1 MLRLAAGSARALLWL
16 LLTSWCLVAL
26 SWGLL
31 HWVIVPRI
39 GNWKP
44 ELEQAATQALGLRVE
59 IGALQAESASLLPR
73 LTLREL
79 RLFDSQGREA
89 LRLPSVLGT
98 LSLRSLLSLGFE
110 QLVIDGPEL
119 ELRRQADGVVTLA
132 GIALASHGGPSDAA
146 DWFFSQREF
155 LLRDGLLR
163 WSDELRPQA
172 PPLELREVSLLL
184 RNPGRQHQL
193 RLDATPPAD
202 WGARFSLRGRFRQPL
217 LSLAGAGE
225 LKNWS
230 GQLYGEFSE
239 LRLQP
244 LRQYLDPSLLQ
255 QLELQDGEGSLAFWS
270 ELSRGQWTGFTGD
283 LALRRLALRLAPDL
297 QPLKLQQLG
306 GRLELKQEAGALEIA
321 TRDLA
326 FRTDQGTTWPG
337 GNLRYRETR
346 QASEKGGGLQT
357 LRLEGDRLD
366 LLALR
371 QLAAQLPLPAPGRHW
386 LGQLQPAGLI
396 EQLELQ
402 WQAGTQPQGRWQAK
416 GQVSGLSLQAG
427 NASNGRPGLSGAS
440 LDFDASDS
448 GGQASF
454 QLERGALDFPGFFE
468 QPRLEF
474 DRLQTELQWT
484 IDGDRIQVEVP
495 QLSFANADAAGQAKG
510 RWQTSDPASSAV
522 NSTPRSRFPGR
533 LELDATLSRADGTRV
548 HRYLP
553 LGVNAEA
560 RHYVRDAIRRGQS
573 RSAQFKVRGDLAD
586 FPFSRPGSGEFSV
599 RASVSG
605 VELDY
610 VPAMRNTDGR
620 PAWPA
625 LNQVDGEL
633 QIDGNSLAIVQG
645 RAQLAELPQLRASQV
660 EARIPDLAHSP
671 QLQIKGQ
678 IAGPAAD
685 ALAFVNRSP
694 LLGLTGHALEQARI
708 DGQTQV
714 QLRLELPLERIESSR
729 VEGLV
734 QFPGNDMQFTPDTPT
749 LAGTSGSLRFSEQGF
764 NVPQARTQ
772 LLGGELVFQGG
783 MTPGQGA
790 LVSFNGQGSASAA
803 GLRAAPWNA
812 LQALGQVASGSTGY
826 QVQLEFQGA
835 ATALTVSS
843 NLQGLALALPAPLG
857 KTATES
863 LPMRYE
869 VAPQAQDNGRWRDLL
884 SLDLGPAAK
893 PIVSAR
899 YEREHEGEQTR
910 VLRGALA
917 LGAER
922 PALPARGV
930 QAQLA
935 FDRLSLED
943 WQDAFDVAQ
952 AAPGPADPASGV
964 MGAVGAANATGL
976 ASDSRAYWPGS
987 VALRARQID
996 HEGRSFHDLELKGQL
1011 ERNSWRGT
1019 IAARQLKGRVEY
1031 QPADADSP
1039 GRVYARLEHL
1049 MLPHSAASEIEQ
1061 LTQQAPVRLP
1071 ALDIV
1076 VQDFE
1081 LGSRKLGRLEIEAVN
1096 QQPSPTQR
1104 EAGSVWRLEKL
1115 NLSSPE
1121 ARLQASGHWA
1131 IAATPRGVTGAA
1143 SAAGAAVQRRT
1154 ALQLKLEIED
1164 AGALLARLGMPGVV
1178 RGGQGSLTGQV
1189 AWLGSP
1195 LALHP
1200 PSLNGAL
1207 QLALERGQFLQADPG
1222 LAKLLG
1228 VLSLQALPRRLTLD
1242 FRDIF
1247 SEGFAFDSVRGSA
1260 RIAQGVISSDNL
1272 QMRGVNAVVF
1282 LDGSADLGQ
1291 ETQDISAL
1299 VIPEL
1304 NTGGASLIT
1313 SLVNPAVG
1321 LGSFVAQYLI
1331 GKPLRA
1337 AATQQFHVSGS
1348 WYDPKVE
1355 KVEPGAAKL
1364 PEKTQGEPP

>member
-16 LLTSWCLVAL
+16 LLTSWCLIAL

-39 GNWKP
+39 ENWKP

-59 IGALQAESASLLPR
+59 IGALQAESTRLLPR
-73 LTLREL
+73 LTLRNL
-79 RLFDSQGREA
+79 RLFDPQGREA
-89 LRLPSVLGT
+89 LHLPSVLGT

-119 ELRRQADGVVTLA
+119 ELRRRADGVVTVA
-132 GIALASHGGPSDAA
+132 GIELASRSGPSDAA

-172 PPLELREVSLLL
+172 APLELREVSLLV

-202 WGARFSLRGRFRQPL
+202 WGGRFSLRGRFRQPL

-225 LKNWS
+225 LKDWS
-230 GQLYGEFSE
+230 GQLYGDFSE

-244 LRQYLDPSLLQ
+244 LRQYLDPGLLLP
-255 QLELQDGEGSLAFWS
+255 LELQDGAGSLAFWS

-283 LALRRLALRLAPDL
+283 LALRQLALRLAPEL
-297 QPLKLQQLG
+297 KPLKLQQLS
-306 GRLELKQEAGALEIA
+306 GRLELKQEAGELEIA

-326 FRTDQGTTWPG
+326 LRTDQGTSWPEG
-337 GNLRYRETR
+337 DLRYHETR
-346 QASEKGGGLQT
+346 DKEGA
-357 LRLEGDRLD
+357 LRTRRFEGDRLD

-371 QLAAQLPLPAPGRHW
+371 QLAEHLPLPVQGRHW
-386 LGQLQPAGLI
+386 LNQLQPVGLI

-402 WQAGTQPQGRWQAK
+402 WQAGAQPQGRWQAK

-427 NASNGRPGLSGAS
+427 SASDGRPGLSGAS
-440 LDFDASDS
+440 LDFDASDT
-448 GGQASF
+448 GGQAS
-454 QLERGALDFPGFFE
+454 LRLTRGALDFPGLFE
-468 QPRLEF
+468 QARLDF

-484 IDGDRIQVEVP
+484 VDGDSIKVEVP
-495 QLSFANADAAGQAKG
+495 QLSFANADAEGQAKG
-510 RWQTSDPASSAV
+510 RWQTSDPAGNPDSR
-522 NSTPRSRFPGR
+522 TPRSRFPGW

-560 RHYVRDAIRRGQS
+560 RHYVRDAVRRGQS

-599 RASVSG
+599 RASLSG

-610 VPAMRNTDGR
+610 VPAMRNADGQ

-625 LNQVDGEL
+625 LSQVDGEL
-633 QIDGNSLAIVQG
+633 QIDGNSLAIVKG
-645 RAQLAELPQLRASQV
+645 RAQVAELPQLRASQV
-660 EARIPDLAHSP
+660 EARIPDLAHAP

-694 LLGLTGHALEQARI
+694 LLDMTGHALEPAQI

-714 QLRLELPLERIESSR
+714 QLRLELPLERIETSR

-734 QFPGNDMQFTPDTPT
+734 QFPGNNMQFTPDTPT
-749 LAGTSGSLRFSEQGF
+749 LASTSGSLRFSEQGF
-764 NVPQARTQ
+764 SVPQARAQ

-783 MTPGQGA
+783 MTPGKGI
-790 LVSFNGQGSASAA
+790 VSFNGQGNASAT
-803 GLRAAPWNA
+803 GLRAAPWDG
-812 LQALGQVASGSTGY
+812 LTALGRIASGSTAY
-826 QVQLEFQGA
+826 QVQLEFEGA

-857 KTATES
+857 KTAAES

-869 VAPQAQDNGRWRDLL
+869 VVPQAPDNGRWRDLL

-893 PIVSAR
+893 PVVSAR
-899 YEREHEGEQTR
+899 YEREHDGEQTR

-917 LGAER
+917 LETER

-943 WQDAFDVAQ
+943 WQDAFDVVQ
-952 AAPGPADPASGV
+952 AAPGPAAPT
-964 MGAVGAANATGL
+964 VGAASLTG
-976 ASDSRAYWPGS
+976 DSRAYWPAV

-1011 ERNSWRGT
+1011 ERHSWRGT

-1039 GRVYARLEHL
+1039 GRVYARLERL

-1096 QQPSPTQR
+1096 QQPSPAQR

-1121 ARLQASGHWA
+1121 ARLQATGHWA
-1131 IAATPRGVTGAA
+1131 IAAAPRGVTGVA
-1143 SAAGAAVQRRT
+1143 SAAVQRRT

-1207 QLALERGQFLQADPG
+1207 QLTLERGQFLQADPG

-1260 RIAQGVISSDNL
+1260 RIAQGVISSDDL

-1291 ETQDISAL
+1291 ETQDLSAL

-1304 NTGGASLIT
+1304 NTGGASLMA

-1321 LGSFVAQYLI
+1321 IGSFVAQYLI

-1364 PEKTQGEPP
+1364 PEKTQGGQP

>member
-1 MLRLAAGSARALLWL
+1 MNPVSSRPTAMLRLAAGSARALLWL
-16 LLTSWCLVAL
+16 LLTSWCLIAF

-59 IGALQAESASLLPR
+59 IGALQAESVSLLPR
-73 LTLREL
+73 LTLHDL
-79 RLFDSQGREA
+79 RLFDPQGREA

-110 QLVIDGPEL
+110 QLVIDRPEL
-119 ELRRQADGVVTLA
+119 ELRRRADGVVTLA
-132 GIALASHGGPSDAA
+132 GIALASRSGPSDAA

-172 PPLELREVSLLL
+172 PPLELREVSLLV

-202 WGARFSLRGRFRQPL
+202 WGTRFSLRGRFRQPL

-225 LKNWS
+225 LKDWS
-230 GQLYGEFSE
+230 GQLYGDFGE

-244 LRQYLDPSLLQ
+244 LRQYLDPGLLQ

-297 QPLKLQQLG
+297 KPLKLQQLS

-321 TRDLA
+321 THDLA
-326 FRTDQGTTWPG
+326 FRTDQGATWPG

-346 QASEKGGGLQT
+346 EPRETGGAMQT
-357 LRLEGDRLD
+357 LQLEGDRLD

-371 QLAAQLPLPAPGRHW
+371 QLAEQLPLPAQGRDW
-386 LGQLQPAGLI
+386 LSQLQPAGLI

-402 WQAGTQPQGRWQAK
+402 WQAGPQPQGRWQAK

-427 NASNGRPGLSGAS
+427 SDGRPGLSGAN

-448 GGQASF
+448 GGQASLL
-454 QLERGALDFPGFFE
+454 LERGALDFPGLFE

-484 IDGDRIQVEVP
+484 VDGDSIKVEVP

-510 RWQTSDPASSAV
+510 RWQTRDPAGGTV
-522 NSTPRSRFPGR
+522 NHMTRSRFPGR

-560 RHYVRDAIRRGQS
+560 RHYVRDAIRHGQS
-573 RSAQFKVRGDLAD
+573 HSAQFKVRGDLAD

-610 VPAMRNTDGR
+610 VPAMRNADGR
-620 PAWPA
+620 AAWPA
-625 LNQVDGEL
+625 LSQVDGEL
-633 QIDGNSLAIVQG
+633 QIDGNSLAIVKG
-645 RAQLAELPQLRASQV
+645 RAQVAELPQLRANQV
-660 EARIPDLAHSP
+660 EARIPDLAHAP

-714 QLRLELPLERIESSR
+714 QLRLDLPLERIETSR

-783 MTPGQGA
+783 MAPGKGA
-790 LVSFNGQGSASAA
+790 VVSFNGQGSASAA
-803 GLRAAPWNA
+803 GLRTAPWDA
-812 LQALGQVASGSTGY
+812 LTALGQIASGSTGY

-843 NLQGLALALPAPLG
+843 NLQGLALALPTPLG
-857 KTATES
+857 KTAAES

-869 VAPQAQDNGRWRDLL
+869 VAPQAPSNGRWRDLL

-893 PIVSAR
+893 PVVSAR

-917 LGAER
+917 LGTER

-930 QAQLA
+930 QAQFA

-943 WQDAFDVAQ
+943 WQDAFDVVQ
-952 AAPGPADPASGV
+952 AAPGPVVPASG
-964 MGAVGAANATGL
+964 AVGT
-976 ASDSRAYWPGS
+976 ASPAGDSRAYWPGS

-996 HEGRSFHDLELKGQL
+996 HEGRSFHELELKGQL

-1096 QQPSPTQR
+1096 QQPSPAQR

-1121 ARLQASGHWA
+1121 ARLQATGHWA
-1131 IAATPRGVTGAA
+1131 IAAAPRGVAGAA
-1143 SAAGAAVQRRT
+1143 GVASAAVQRRT

-1200 PSLNGAL
+1200 PSLNGTL

-1272 QMRGVNAVVF
+1272 QMRGVNAV
-1282 LDGSADLGQ
+1282 
-1291 ETQDISAL
+1291 
-1299 VIPEL
+1299 
-1304 NTGGASLIT
+1304 
-1313 SLVNPAVG
+1313 
-1321 LGSFVAQYLI
+1321 
-1331 GKPLRA
+1331 
-1337 AATQQFHVSGS
+1337 
-1348 WYDPKVE
+1348 
-1355 KVEPGAAKL
+1355 
-1364 PEKTQGEPP
+1364 

>member
-16 LLTSWCLVAL
+16 LLTGWCLLAL
-26 SWGLL
+26 GWGLL

-44 ELEQAATQALGLRVE
+44 ELEQAATRALGLRVE
-59 IGALQAESASLLPR
+59 IGALQAESGSPLPR

-79 RLFDSQGREA
+79 RLFDPQGREA

-98 LSLRSLLSLGFE
+98 LSLRALLSGGFE

-119 ELRRQADGVVTLA
+119 ELRRRADGVVTLA
-132 GIALASHGGPSDAA
+132 GIALSGHSGPSDAA

-172 PPLELREVSLLL
+172 APLELREVSLLL

-217 LSLAGAGE
+217 LSLAGASE
-225 LKNWS
+225 FKDWS
-230 GQLYGEFSE
+230 GQLYGDFDD

-244 LRQYLDPSLLQ
+244 LRQYLDPGLLQ
-255 QLELQDGEGSLAFWS
+255 PLELRDGEGSLAFWS
-270 ELSRGQWTGFTGD
+270 ELRRGQWTGFTGD
-283 LALRRLALRLAPDL
+283 LALHRLALRLAPDL
-297 QPLKLQQLG
+297 EPLRLQQLG
-306 GRLELKQEAGALEIA
+306 GRLEWRQEDDVLEIA
-321 TRDLA
+321 TRDLTL
-326 FRTDQGTTWPG
+326 RTEQGTSWPG

-346 QASEKGGGLQT
+346 APRAAGGAVQT

-366 LLALR
+366 LLALS
-371 QLAAQLPLPAPGRHW
+371 QLAGQLPLPARGREW
-386 LGQLQPAGLI
+386 LHRLQPAGLI

-402 WQAGTQPQGRWQAK
+402 WRAGAQPQGRWQAK
-416 GQVSGLSLQAG
+416 ARVSGLSLQAG
-427 NASNGRPGLSGAS
+427 NASDGRPGLSGAS
-440 LDFDASDS
+440 LDFDASDT
-448 GGQASF
+448 GGQASLR
-454 QLERGALDFPGFFE
+454 LERGALDFPGVFE
-468 QPRLEF
+468 QSRLDF
-474 DRLQTELQWT
+474 DRLRTELQWT
-484 IDGDRIQVEVP
+484 IDGDSIAVEVP
-495 QLSFANADAAGQAKG
+495 QLSFANADAEGQARG
-510 RWQTSDPASSAV
+510 RWQSSDPAGSPA
-522 NSTPRSRFPGR
+522 RSRFPGR

-553 LGVNAEA
+553 LGVSAEA
-560 RHYVRDAIRRGQS
+560 RHYVRDAVRRGQS
-573 RSAQFKVRGDLAD
+573 RSARFKVRGDLAD

-599 RASVSG
+599 RASLSG

-610 VPAMRNTDGR
+610 VPALRNGAGR

-625 LNQVDGEL
+625 LSQVEGEL
-633 QIDGNSLAIVQG
+633 RIDGNSLAILQG
-645 RAQLAELPQLRASQV
+645 QAQVAELPQLRASQV
-660 EARIPDLAHSP
+660 EARIPDLAHAP
-671 QLQIKGQ
+671 QLQIQGQ

-694 LLGLTGHALEQARI
+694 LLGLTGHALETARI
-708 DGQTQV
+708 DGQIQV
-714 QLRLELPLERIESSR
+714 QLRLDLPLERIEASR

-734 QFPGNDMQFTPDTPT
+734 QFLSNDMQFTPDTPM
-749 LAGTSGSLRFSEQGF
+749 LAATSGSLRFSEQGF
-764 NVPQARTQ
+764 SVPQARAQ

-783 MTPGQGA
+783 MAPGQGA
-790 LVSFNGQGSASAA
+790 VVGFSGQGSASAA

-812 LQALGQVASGSTGY
+812 LTTLGRIASGSTAY
-826 QVQLEFQGA
+826 QVALEFQGA

-857 KTATES
+857 KTAGES

-869 VAPQAQDNGRWRDLL
+869 VAPQGPGDGRWRDLL
-884 SLDLGPAAK
+884 SLDLGPAAR
-893 PIVSAR
+893 PVVSAR

-917 LGAER
+917 LGTER

-930 QAQLA
+930 QGQFA
-935 FDRLSLED
+935 FDQLSLED
-943 WQDAFDVAQ
+943 WQESLEALE
-952 AAPGPADPASGV
+952 AAPGAPAPALD
-964 MGAVGAANATGL
+964 AASL
-976 ASDSRAYWPGS
+976 AGDSRAYWPGV
-987 VALRARQID
+987 VALRARQIN
-996 HEGRSFHDLELKGQL
+996 HEGRSFHDLEFKGQL
-1011 ERNSWRGT
+1011 EHQSWRGT
-1019 IAARQLKGRVEY
+1019 IEARQLKGRIEY

-1039 GRVYARLEHL
+1039 GRVYARLERL

-1096 QQPSPTQR
+1096 QQPSPAQR

-1115 NLSSPE
+1115 NLSTPE

-1131 IAATPRGVTGAA
+1131 IAAAPRNMTGA
-1143 SAAGAAVQRRT
+1143 GDTIQRRT
-1154 ALQLKLEIED
+1154 ALQLKLEIGD
-1164 AGALLARLGMPGVV
+1164 AGALLTRLGMPGVV
-1178 RGGQGSLTGQV
+1178 RGGQGSLTGQIG
-1189 AWLGSP
+1189 WLGSP

-1207 QLALERGQFLQADPG
+1207 RLALERGQFLQADPG

-1247 SEGFAFDSVRGSA
+1247 SEGFVFDSVSGSA
-1260 RIAQGVISSDNL
+1260 RIAQGVISSDDL
-1272 QMRGVNAVVF
+1272 QMKGVNAVVF

-1291 ETQDISAL
+1291 ETQDLSAL

-1304 NTGGASLIT
+1304 NAGGASLMA
-1313 SLVNPAVG
+1313 SLVNPAIG

-1337 AATQQFHVSGS
+1337 AATQQFHISGS

-1355 KVEPGAAKL
+1355 KVETGAAKL
-1364 PEKTQGEPP
+1364 PKTPQGGQP

>member
-59 IGALQAESASLLPR
+59 IGALQAESTRPLPQ
-73 LTLREL
+73 LTLRDL
-79 RLFDSQGREA
+79 RLFDPQGREA
-89 LRLPSVLGT
+89 LHLSSVLGT

-119 ELRRQADGVVTLA
+119 ELRRRADGVVTVA
-132 GIALASHGGPSDAA
+132 GIALASRNGPSDAA

-155 LLRDGLLR
+155 LLRNGLLR

-172 PPLELREVSLLL
+172 PPLELREVSLLV

-225 LKNWS
+225 LKDWS
-230 GQLYGEFSE
+230 GQLYGDFSE

-244 LRQYLDPSLLQ
+244 LRQYLDPGLRQ
-255 QLELQDGEGSLAFWS
+255 QLELQSGAGSLAFWS
-270 ELSRGQWTGFTGD
+270 ELSRGQWSGFTVD
-283 LALRRLALRLAPDL
+283 LALRQLALRLAPEL
-297 QPLKLQQLG
+297 KPLKLQQLG
-306 GRLELKQEAGALEIA
+306 GRLELRQGAGELEIA
-321 TRDLA
+321 TRNLT
-326 FRTDQGTTWPG
+326 FRTDQGKSWPG

-346 QASEKGGGLQT
+346 EASERGGGIQT

-371 QLAAQLPLPAPGRHW
+371 QLAGQLPLPARGRHW
-386 LGQLQPAGLI
+386 LDQLQPTGLI

-402 WQAGTQPQGRWQAK
+402 WQAGATPRGRWQAK

-427 NASNGRPGLSGAS
+427 SASEGRPGLSGAS
-440 LDFDASDS
+440 VDFDASEA
-448 GGQASF
+448 GGQASLR
-454 QLERGALDFPGFFE
+454 LERGALDFPGFFE
-468 QPRLEF
+468 QARLEF
-474 DRLQTELQWT
+474 DRLQTELQWA
-484 IDGDRIQVEVP
+484 IDGDSIKVEVP
-495 QLSFANADAAGQAKG
+495 QLSFANADAEGQAKG
-510 RWQTSDPASSAV
+510 RWQTSDRPGSM
-522 NSTPRSRFPGR
+522 PRSRFPGR

-560 RHYVRDAIRRGQS
+560 RHYVRDAVRRGQS

-599 RASVSG
+599 RASLSG

-610 VPAMRNTDGR
+610 VPALRNAEGR

-625 LNQVDGEL
+625 LSQVDGEL
-633 QIDGNSLAIVQG
+633 QIDGNSLAILQG
-645 RAQLAELPQLRASQV
+645 RAQVAELPQLHASQV

-694 LLGLTGHALEQARI
+694 LLDMTGHALEQARI

-714 QLRLELPLERIESSR
+714 QLRLELPLERIETSR

-749 LAGTSGSLRFSEQGF
+749 LAGTNGSLRFSEQGF
-764 NVPQARTQ
+764 SVPQARTQ

-783 MTPGQGA
+783 MVPGKGTVVSFSGQG
-790 LVSFNGQGSASAA
+790 NASAP
-803 GLRAAPWNA
+803 GLRQASQWEA
-812 LQALGQVASGSTGY
+812 LTALGQVASGSTAY

-835 ATALTVSS
+835 ATALTVRS

-863 LPMRYE
+863 LPMHYE
-869 VAPQAQDNGRWRDLL
+869 VAPQAPGNGRWHDLL
-884 SLDLGPAAK
+884 SLDLGPVAR
-893 PIVSAR
+893 PIMSAR

-917 LGAER
+917 LGTER

-935 FDRLSLED
+935 FDQLSLED
-943 WQDAFDVAQ
+943 WQDAFEMVQ
-952 AAPGPADPASGV
+952 AAPGPEAPTG
-964 MGAVGAANATGL
+964 GAVVAIGAASL
-976 ASDSRAYWPGS
+976 AGDSRAYWPGV

-996 HEGRSFHDLELKGQL
+996 HEGRSFHELELKGQL

-1081 LGSRKLGRLEIEAVN
+1081 LGSRKLGRLEIEAIN
-1096 QQPSPTQR
+1096 QQPSPAQR

-1121 ARLQASGHWA
+1121 ARLQATGHWA
-1131 IAATPRGVTGAA
+1131 IAATPRGVTG
-1143 SAAGAAVQRRT
+1143 AAGAAVQRRT

-1272 QMRGVNAVVF
+1272 QMRGINAVVF

-1291 ETQDISAL
+1291 ETQDLSAL

-1304 NTGGASLIT
+1304 NAGGASLMA

-1355 KVEPGAAKL
+1355 KVEPDTAKL
-1364 PEKTQGEPP
+1364 PEKTQGGQP

>member
-16 LLTSWCLVAL
+16 LLTSGLLVAL
-26 SWGLL
+26 GWSLL

-39 GNWKP
+39 ENWKP

-59 IGALQAESASLLPR
+59 IGALQAESAGLLPQ

-79 RLFDSQGREA
+79 RLYDAQGREA
-89 LRLPSVLGT
+89 LRLPHVLGS
-98 LSLRSLLSLGFE
+98 LSLRSLLGRGFE
-110 QLVIDGPEL
+110 QLVIDGPQL
-119 ELRRQADGVVTLA
+119 ELRRLADGRITVA
-132 GIALASHGGPSDAA
+132 GIELASRSGPSEAA

-155 LLRDGLLR
+155 LLRDGRLR
-163 WSDELRPQA
+163 WTDELRPRA

-193 RLDATPPAD
+193 RLDATPPTD
-202 WGARFSLRGRFRQPL
+202 WGTRFSLRGRFRQPL

-225 LKNWS
+225 LKDWS
-230 GQLYGEFSE
+230 GELYGEFGE

-244 LRQYLDPSLLQ
+244 LRQYLDPGVLQ
-255 QLELQDGEGSLAFWS
+255 QLELQEGAGSLTFWS
-270 ELSRGQWTGFTGD
+270 ELQRGRWTGFTGD
-283 LALRRLALRLAPDL
+283 LALRQLALRLAPGL

-306 GRLELKQEAGALEIA
+306 GRLELRQQADELEIS
-321 TRDLA
+321 TRDLS
-326 FRTDQGTTWPG
+326 FRTDQGTSWPG
-337 GNLRYRETR
+337 GNLRYR
-346 QASEKGGGLQT
+346 ASRAAPAAGGAIQQ
-357 LRLEGDRLD
+357 LRLDGDRLD

-371 QLAAQLPLPAPGRHW
+371 QLARHLPLPARGRDW
-386 LGQLQPAGLI
+386 LNRLQLVGLV

-402 WQAGTQPQGRWQAK
+402 WQAGPQPQGRWQAK
-416 GQVSGLSLQAG
+416 GRVRGLGLAAG
-427 NASNGRPGLSGAS
+427 NASDGRPGLSGAS

-448 GGQASF
+448 GGQASL
-454 QLERGALDFPGFFE
+454 QLERGTLDFPGLFE
-468 QPRLEF
+468 QPRLDF
-474 DRLQTELQWT
+474 DRLQTGLEWT
-484 IDGDRIQVEVP
+484 VAGDRIQVEVP
-495 QLSFANADAAGQAKG
+495 QLSFANADAEGQARG
-510 RWQTSDPASSAV
+510 RWQTSDPAASPSH
-522 NSTPRSRFPGR
+522 SRFPGR

-560 RHYVRDAIRRGQS
+560 RHYVRDAVRRGHS
-573 RSAQFKVRGDLAD
+573 RSARFKVSGDLAD

-599 RASVSG
+599 RASLSG

-610 VPAMRNTDGR
+610 VPAMRTAEGR

-625 LNQVDGEL
+625 LSPIDAEL
-633 QIDGNSLAIVQG
+633 QIDGNSLAIVKG

-660 EARIPDLAHSP
+660 EARIPDLTHAP

-694 LLGLTGHALEQARI
+694 LRGMTAGALEQARI

-714 QLRLELPLERIESSR
+714 QLRLELPLEQIEASR

-749 LAGTSGSLRFSEQGF
+749 LANTSGSLRFSEQGF

-783 MTPGQGA
+783 MTPGKGA
-790 LVSFNGQGSASAA
+790 RISFSGQGSASAA
-803 GLRAAPWNA
+803 GLRAAPWDA
-812 LQALGQVASGSTGY
+812 LQALGQIASGSTGY
-826 QVQLEFQGA
+826 QVALEFQGEA
-835 ATALTVSS
+835 SALAVSS

-857 KTATES
+857 KSATEN

-869 VAPQAQDNGRWRDLL
+869 VTPQAASNGRWRDLL
-884 SLDLGPAAK
+884 SLDLGPTAR
-893 PIVSAR
+893 PLVSAR
-899 YEREHEGEQTR
+899 YEREHQAGQTR

-917 LGAER
+917 LGTER

-930 QAQLA
+930 KAQLA

-943 WQDAFDVAQ
+943 WQDAFDAVQ
-952 AAPGPADPASGV
+952 AAPAAAPPVAAPA
-964 MGAVGAANATGL
+964 GAVGAAGNAASQ
-976 ASDSRAYWPGS
+976 ASDNRAYWPGT

-996 HEGRSFHDLELKGQL
+996 HEGRSFHELELKGQL

-1019 IAARQLKGRVEY
+1019 IAARQLKGRFEY

-1039 GRVYARLEHL
+1039 GRIYARLERL

-1061 LTQQAPVRLP
+1061 LTQQAPVQLP

-1081 LGSRKLGRLEIEAVN
+1081 LGSRKLGRLEIEAIN
-1096 QQPSPTQR
+1096 QQPSPTRR
-1104 EAGSVWRLEKL
+1104 EAGSVWQLEKL
-1115 NLSSPE
+1115 NLSAPE
-1121 ARLQASGHWA
+1121 ARLQATGHWA
-1131 IAATPRGVTGAA
+1131 IAPTSRNATDAA
-1143 SAAGAAVQRRT
+1143 SAVQRRT
-1154 ALQLKLEIED
+1154 SLQFRLEIDD

-1178 RGGQGSLTGQV
+1178 RGGQGSLTGQ
-1189 AWLGSP
+1189 AGWLGSP

-1272 QMRGVNAVVF
+1272 QMKGVNAAVF

-1291 ETQDISAL
+1291 ETQDLSAL

-1304 NTGGASLIT
+1304 NAGGASLMAG
-1313 SLVNPAVG
+1313 LVNPAIG

-1337 AATQQFHVSGS
+1337 ATTQQFHISGS

-1355 KVEPGAAKL
+1355 KVDPGSNRP
-1364 PEKTQGEPP
+1364 PEQPQGGQP